1 MGIMKIGLAALVA
14 TLLGSS
20 AAGAAEQVYTAKLDG
35 ASEVPKVE
43 SKAAAEVTFT
53 VTPDGKQIQY
63 TLMVR
68 DLYDVTMAHIH
79 LGVAGKNGPVVVRL
93 YPASGTSKLIKG
105 QDNGPLAK
113 GEITAASLQGPE
125 KGKPLS
131 ALVKAIQDGDAY
143 VNIHT
148 AEHKMGEIRG
158 QIK

>member
-14 TLLGSS
+14 TFLGSS

-43 SKAAAEVTFT
+43 SKAAAEATFT
-53 VTPDGKQIQY
+53 VSPDGKKIEY

-68 DLYDVTMAHIH
+68 DLYDATMAHIH
-79 LGVAGKNGPVVVRL
+79 LGAAGKNGPVVVRL

-105 QDNGPLAK
+105 QDNGLLAK
-113 GEITAASLQGPE
+113 GEITAASLRGPE

-131 ALVKAIQDGDAY
+131 ALVKAMQAGDAY

-148 AEHKMGEIRG
+148 AEHKAGEIRG
-158 QIK
+158 EIK

>member
-20 AAGAAEQVYTAKLDG
+20 AAGAAEQVYTAKLEG

-43 SKAAAEVTFT
+43 SKAAAEATFT
-53 VTPDGKQIQY
+53 VSPDSQKIEY

-68 DLYDVTMAHIH
+68 DVNDITMAHIH
-79 LGVAGKNGPVVVRL
+79 LGAAGKNGPVVVRL

-105 QDNGPLAK
+105 QDNGELAK

-131 ALVKAIQDGDAY
+131 VLIKAIQDGDAY

-148 AEHKMGEIRG
+148 AEHKAGEIRG
-158 QIK
+158 EIK

>member
-1 MGIMKIGLAALVA
+1 MGIMKIGSAALVA
-14 TLLGSS
+14 TLLASS
-20 AAGAAEQVYTAKLDG
+20 AAGAAEQMYTAKLDG

-43 SKAAAEVTFT
+43 SKASAEATFT
-53 VTPDGKQIQY
+53 ASPDGKKIEY

-68 DLYDVTMAHIH
+68 DLYDATMAHIH

-105 QDNGPLAK
+105 QDNGLLAK

-131 ALVKAIQDGDAY
+131 ALVKAMQDGGAY

-148 AEHKMGEIRG
+148 AAHKAGEIRG
-158 QIK
+158 EIK